1 METIHPEHLSAL
13 AALGISLDAPTEYPI
28 AGDAFL
34 LITPMPSG
42 LFDVHHIDGGVTN
55 WGEIMTAGA
64 LVVYLAK
71 SDSYASDVLD
81 ERERAAASFAVLC
94 RAVANLSAD
103 DRAIARHLL
112 DRIMFT
118 EGLA

>member
-1 METIHPEHLSAL
+1 MNAEHLSQL
-13 AALGISLDAPTEYPI
+13 AALGVSAVDATEYPL
-28 AGDAFL
+28 AGSDAVL

-42 LFDVHHIDGGVTN
+42 MFDVHHMNDGVTN